1 MPSQHRDRELRLPPV
16 RPVPQRHALKPNL
29 GQATKFHGGTMSDG
43 GTLSHGE
50 SAKGGRILAEA
61 LEPLV
66 FDTDDRRIALMTVY
80 FHLCDTYRKLGF
92 R

>member
-1 MPSQHRDRELRLPPV
+1 
-16 RPVPQRHALKPNL
+16 
-29 GQATKFHGGTMSDG
+29 MSDG
-43 GTLSHGE
+43 GTLSHVE
-50 SAKGGRILAEA
+50 SAMRGRIFAEA

-80 FHLCDTYRKLGF
+80 FDLSDTYRKLEF

>member
-1 MPSQHRDRELRLPPV
+1 
-16 RPVPQRHALKPNL
+16 
-29 GQATKFHGGTMSDG
+29 MSDG